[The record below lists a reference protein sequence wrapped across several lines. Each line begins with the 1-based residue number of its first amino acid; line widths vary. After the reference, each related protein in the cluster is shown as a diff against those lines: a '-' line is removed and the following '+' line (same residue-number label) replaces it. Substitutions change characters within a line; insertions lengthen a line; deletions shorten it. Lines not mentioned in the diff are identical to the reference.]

1 MRIYILILAAF
12 TLGACTLK
20 PVETVYHEEEDF
32 TRFTTQL
39 LKTNNRS
46 KEIELV
52 ASKECPG
59 KVICTDQEIK
69 LKVKHA
75 DRFSLLKGKDLVLET
90 EEGNLNLNERDYS
103 NSYDIKTKAKDGT
116 SGVLTEHFLIWVTE
130 SDFRKAAYAKTAIMK
145 VGDDSFELSSEGRN
159 SWQIMLDRERLLE
172 IMDKEQQREYGLF
185 PLQGKNIKEITV
197 QEKRMSSEAEESTWK
212 LVKDSNSVEDLR
224 YFLEKFPD
232 SPYAIPAKLKL
243 KQLERGKE

>member
-20 PVETVYHEEEDF
+20 PVETVYHEEKDF
-32 TRFTTQL
+32 TRFTTKAIIT
-39 LKTNNRS
+39 KTGS

-69 LKVKHA
+69 LKVMHT
-75 DRFSLLKGKDLVLET
+75 DRFSFLKGKNLVLET
-90 EEGNLNLNERDYS
+90 EAGNLNLNERDYS

-116 SGVLTEHFLIWVTE
+116 SGVLKEQFLIWVSE
-130 SDFRKAAYAKTAIMK
+130 SDFRKAAYAQNAILK
-145 VGDDSFELSSEGRN
+145 VGDDSFELSSEGRDT
-159 SWQIMLDRERLLE
+159 WQIMLDRERLLE
-172 IMDKEQQREYGLF
+172 IMDKEQQREYGLYTH
-185 PLQGKNIKEITV
+185 KRKDKKKITV

-212 LVKDSNSVEDLR
+212 LVKDSNSVEDLS

-243 KQLERGKE
+243 KQLERVKE

>member
-12 TLGACTLK
+12 ALGACTLK
-20 PVETVYHEEEDF
+20 PVETVYYEEEDV
-32 TRFTTQL
+32 TRFTTQP
-39 LKTNNRS
+39 LKTSMRS

-59 KVICTDQEIK
+59 KVICTDKDIK
-69 LKVKHA
+69 LKVKHT

-103 NSYDIKTKAKDGT
+103 NSYDINEIAKDGT
-116 SGVLTEHFLIWVTE
+116 DGVLKEQILIWVSE

-145 VGDDSFELSSEGRN
+145 VGDVSFDLSSEGRDP
-159 SWQIMLDRERLLE
+159 WQIMLDRERLLE

-185 PLQGKNIKEITV
+185 PHEKKEVKEITV

-212 LVKDSNSVEDLR
+212 LVKDSNSVEDLS

-243 KQLERGKE
+243 KQLERVKE

>member
-20 PVETVYHEEEDF
+20 PVETVYHEEEDV
-32 TRFTTQL
+32 TRFTTKAF
-39 LKTNNRS
+39 KTVNRY

-69 LKVKHA
+69 LEVKHT

-90 EEGNLNLNERDYS
+90 EGGNLNLNQRDYS
-103 NSYDIKTKAKDGT
+103 NFYDIKTKAKDGT
-116 SGVLTEHFLIWVTE
+116 DGVLIEKFLIWVSE
-130 SDFRKAAYAKTAIMK
+130 SEFRKAAYAQKAILK
-145 VGDDSFELSSEGRN
+145 VGDDSFDLSSEGRDP
-159 SWQIMLDRERLLE
+159 WQIMLDRERLLE

-185 PLQGKNIKEITV
+185 PHEKKEVKEISV

-212 LVKDSNSVEDLR
+212 LVKDSNSVEDLN

-243 KQLERGKE
+243 KQLERVKE

>member
-1 MRIYILILAAF
+1 MRIYLLILAAF

-20 PVETVYHEEEDF
+20 PVETVYYEEEDV
-32 TRFTTQL
+32 TRFTTQP
-39 LKTNNRS
+39 LKTSMRS

-69 LKVKHA
+69 LEVKHT
-75 DRFSLLKGKDLVLET
+75 DRFSLLKGEDLVLET

-103 NSYDIKTKAKDGT
+103 NSYDINTKAKDGT
-116 SGVLTEHFLIWVTE
+116 DGVLIEKFLIWVSE
-130 SDFRKAAYAKTAIMK
+130 SDFRKAAYAQNAILK
-145 VGDDSFELSSEGRN
+145 VGDDSFNLSSEGRDP
-159 SWQIMLDRERLLE
+159 WQIMLDRERLLE

-185 PLQGKNIKEITV
+185 PHEKKEIKKITV

-243 KQLERGKE
+243 KQLERVKE

>member
-32 TRFTTQL
+32 TRFTTKAF
-39 LKTNNRS
+39 KTVNRY

-69 LKVKHA
+69 LAITHVE
-75 DRFSLLKGKDLVLET
+75 RFSFLKGKDLVIET
-90 EEGNLNLNERDYS
+90 ELEEVNLNERDYS
-103 NSYDIKTKAKDGT
+103 NSYDINTKAKDGT
-116 SGVLTEHFLIWVTE
+116 DGVLIEKFLIWVSE
-130 SDFRKAAYAKTAIMK
+130 SEFRKAAYAQNAILK
-145 VGDDSFELSSEGRN
+145 VGDDSFDLSSEGRDP
-159 SWQIMLDRERLLE
+159 WQIMLDRERLLE

-185 PLQGKNIKEITV
+185 PHEKKEVKEITV